1 MRTGRSGEFQPS
13 FDFDEHLVAGR
24 LKRVGLFGFDGAN
37 FNLVNVDSSG
47 ALLVAGQFTATVG
60 SAFTVT
66 SFIAGSVT
74 LFAVVNVGAAGG
86 TTAFIAG
93 SVTLNAVVGVAESVT
108 LFAVVNT
115 GAAAGVTAFIA
126 GSVTLNALVN
136 TNVTGFIGDRVT
148 TLFEPRMIF
157 VPPIP
162 TQLSNLPA
170 RYGIAVAASASNT
183 LPIYYGFTSTVT
195 SGIGFANSGGE
206 LFSRK
211 VAVNLEVDNA
221 NRVWL
226 VSAPAATMIADY
238 VAV

>member
-37 FNLVNVDSSG
+37 FNLVNVDGSG

-74 LFAVVNVGAAGG
+74 L
-86 TTAFIAG
+86 
-93 SVTLNAVVGVAESVT
+93 NAVMRVAESVT

-195 SGIGFANSGGE
+195 SGIGFPNSGGE

>member
-1 MRTGRSGEFQPS
+1 MQTGRSGEFQPS

-24 LKRVGLFGFDGAN
+24 LKRVGLFGLNGGA
-37 FNLVNVDSSG
+37 FNLADVDSNG
-47 ALLVAGQFTATVG
+47 ALLVRGTFTANLG
-60 SAFTVT
+60 SAFSTT
-66 SFIAGSVT
+66 AFIAGSVT

-93 SVTLNAVVGVAESVT
+93 SVTLNA
-108 LFAVVNT
+108 
-115 GAAAGVTAFIA
+115 
-126 GSVTLNALVN
+126 LVN
-136 TNVTGFIGDRVT
+136 TQVTTFVGDRVT

-162 TQLSNLPA
+162 VQLSSLPA
-170 RYGIAVAASASNT
+170 RYGIAVAASASNSSA
-183 LPIYYGFTSTVT
+183 IYYGFTSTVT

-211 VAVNLEVDNA
+211 VAVTLEIDNA
-221 NRVWL
+221 NRIWL
-226 VSAPAATMIADY
+226 VSSPGVTMIADY